1 MTPADLSRTVLHAV
15 RRAVDEDVLRA
26 PVPAR
31 VRVERTRPGG
41 SGDYACAVALQL
53 AGEAGLPALEVARIL
68 RERVAAE
75 PGIGRVEVTG
85 PGFLSFTLDAPAD
98 RDRAVLDAV
107 RERGLAYGHGDALR
121 GEALQLHHAR
131 EVRAAVTADAVRR
144 LLTAQGAR
152 VRVGCEEAGVVEE
165 EEWGRLGAGPDGYG
179 PDADGPDADGPDAD
193 GPGAD
198 VPDVYGAGA
207 YGPDADGPGA
217 DGAGAPER
225 IVIRPVPAGATGAEL
240 LARLGRDAARWGLLR
255 PAAHDR
261 APLGPDLLVQGE
273 ANPLFRVRYAYART
287 RALTRNAAALGFA
300 AAPEGAPPAG
310 PSAGRDPDPRVDPT
324 PYARPT
330 AAGLEPAAHGS
341 PVPAT
346 PYAEPGPY
354 AEPAPYAVPATP
366 DAEPGPYAELAALCS
381 EPGPDAEPAPYAG
394 LPVPYSELVPYAEP
408 PARPLLDLL
417 ADHPGVLL
425 AAARH
430 RAPDRV
436 ARQLE
441 AVAHAFFDFHDA
453 CPPLPLGDEKP
464 SAAHRSRLALA
475 EAAGT
480 VLAGGL
486 SLLGISA
493 PAHL

>member
-15 RRAVDEDVLRA
+15 RRAVDENALRA

-53 AGEAGLPALEVARIL
+53 AGPAGLPALEVARIL

-75 PGIGRVEVTG
+75 PGIGPVEITG

-107 RERGLAYGHGDALR
+107 RERGVAYGHGDALR
-121 GEALQLHHAR
+121 GETFRLHHAR

-152 VRVGCEEAGVVEE
+152 VRVGCEGEGGPDP
-165 EEWGRLGAGPDGYG
+165 EWARLGVTTV
-179 PDADGPDADGPDAD
+179 DAHGTPPAALTLAPLDPAPYDAPTPPAL
-193 GPGAD
+193 
-198 VPDVYGAGA
+198 
-207 YGPDADGPGA
+207 
-217 DGAGAPER
+217 
-225 IVIRPVPAGATGAEL
+225 IRPVPAGATAAEL
-240 LARLGRDAARWGLLR
+240 VERLGADAARWGLLR
-255 PAAHDR
+255 PAGHDR
-261 APLGPDLLVQGE
+261 APLGGELLVQGE
-273 ANPLFRVRYAYART
+273 ANPLFRVRYAHARA
-287 RALTRNAAALGFA
+287 RALTRGAAALGFTSA
-300 AAPEGAPPAG
+300 PDAAPHESPDTAPYEGDAAPYESTAG
-310 PSAGRDPDPRVDPT
+310 PGSAPYGQTGPT
-324 PYARPT
+324 PSPYAQTGPT
-330 AAGLEPAAHGS
+330 PS
-341 PVPAT
+341 
-346 PYAEPGPY
+346 PYAET
-354 AEPAPYAVPATP
+354 A
-366 DAEPGPYAELAALCS
+366 
-381 EPGPDAEPAPYAG
+381 
-394 LPVPYSELVPYAEP
+394 
-408 PARPLLDLL
+408 ARPLLDLL

-441 AVAHAFFDFHDA
+441 AVAHAFFDFHDH
-453 CPPLPLGDEKP
+453 CPPLPSGDEKP

>member
-68 RERVAAE
+68 RDRVAAE

-107 RERGLAYGHGDALR
+107 RERGLAYGHGVAFR

-144 LLTAQGAR
+144 LLAAQGAR
-152 VRVGCEEAGVVEE
+152 VRVGCEEAGAEDA
-165 EEWGRLGAGPDGYG
+165 WARLG
-179 PDADGPDADGPDAD
+179 
-193 GPGAD
+193 
-198 VPDVYGAGA
+198 VRPDVYG
-207 YGPDADGPGA
+207 PDVY
-217 DGAGAPER
+217 GAGAPER

-240 LARLGRDAARWGLLR
+240 LERLGPDAARWGLLR

-261 APLGPDLLVQGE
+261 AALGPDLLVQGE

-287 RALTRNAAALGFA
+287 RALTRNAAALGSA
-300 AAPEGAPPAG
+300 SEPEGVAPAGPPAG
-310 PSAGRDPDPRVDPT
+310 QGPAPHAG
-324 PYARPT
+324 
-330 AAGLEPAAHGS
+330 
-341 PVPAT
+341 
-346 PYAEPGPY
+346 PGPY
-354 AEPAPYAVPATP
+354 
-366 DAEPGPYAELAALCS
+366 G
-381 EPGPDAEPAPYAG
+381 
-394 LPVPYSELVPYAEP
+394 EP

-441 AVAHAFFDFHDA
+441 AVAHAFFDFHDS
-453 CPPLPLGDEKP
+453 CPPLPMGDEKP

>member
-1 MTPADLSRTVLHAV
+1 MTPADLSSTVLHAV
-15 RRAVDEDVLRA
+15 RRAVDENALRA

-41 SGDYACAVALQL
+41 TGDYACAVALQL
-53 AGEAGLPALEVARIL
+53 AGPAGLPAREVARIL

-75 PGIGRVEVTG
+75 PGIGRVEITG

-107 RERGLAYGHGDALR
+107 RERGIAYGHGEALR
-121 GEALQLHHAR
+121 NEELRFHHAR

-152 VRVGCEEAGVVEE
+152 VRVGCEGEA
-165 EEWGRLGAGPDGYG
+165 EEWGRLGVSPD
-179 PDADGPDADGPDAD
+179 
-193 GPGAD
+193 
-198 VPDVYGAGA
+198 A
-207 YGPDADGPGA
+207 YGPV
-217 DGAGAPER
+217 APEDT
-225 IVIRPVPAGATGAEL
+225 VIRPVPAGASAGEL
-240 LARLGRDAARWGLLR
+240 LERLGADAARWGLLR

-261 APLGPDLLVQGE
+261 ASLGDGLLVQGE
-273 ANPLFRVRYAYART
+273 ANPLFRVRYAHVRT
-287 RALTRNAAALGFA
+287 RALTRGAAALGFTSA
-300 AAPEGAPPAG
+300 PEAAPYG
-310 PSAGRDPDPRVDPT
+310 PET
-324 PYARPT
+324 
-330 AAGLEPAAHGS
+330 
-341 PVPAT
+341 
-346 PYAEPGPY
+346 
-354 AEPAPYAVPATP
+354 APY
-366 DAEPGPYAELAALCS
+366 
-381 EPGPDAEPAPYAG
+381 
-394 LPVPYSELVPYAEP
+394 EP

-441 AVAHAFFDFHDA
+441 AVAHAFFDFHDC
-453 CPPLPLGDEKP
+453 CPPLPSGDEKP